1 MLEALHIYLLHRIFL
16 YILFLGLLYSVVI
29 QKQIMVLNIFSQVNV
44 LIFVTGT

>member
-16 YILFLGLLYSVVI
+16 HILFLGLLYSVVI